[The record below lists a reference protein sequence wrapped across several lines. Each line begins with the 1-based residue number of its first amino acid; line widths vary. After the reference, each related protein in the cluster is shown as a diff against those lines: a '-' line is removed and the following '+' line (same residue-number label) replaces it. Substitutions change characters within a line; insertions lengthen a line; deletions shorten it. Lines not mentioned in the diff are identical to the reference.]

1 MIQGLSVGLVIPD
14 LWQQEAIRALQQGK
28 DVVVQAPT
36 GSGKTYI
43 FELFYP
49 DLKEQAVF
57 TVPTRALANDK
68 LAEWRARGWDVGIST
83 GDVAANLDA
92 RVVVATLET
101 QRGRL
106 LRGEGPGLLVLD
118 EFQMLGDDMRGV
130 HYELAVALAP
140 RHTQLLFLSGSVA
153 NPQDVVAWL
162 QRIGRSAVLIEHRE
176 RPVPLEE
183 ADLFAL
189 PDSHFVKSNNFW
201 ARMVGRAIRAEISPV
216 LIFAPRRAAAEQIA
230 KAIASAVP
238 VREPLRLTRAQ
249 ETAAGKELTKL
260 LRNRVAYHHSGLS
273 YAARAGV
280 VEALAKSGQLNV
292 VVATMGL
299 AAGINF
305 SMRSVIVTDRR
316 YFAANF
322 EHQVEADELLQMFGR
337 AGRRGLDEVGYAL
350 YTNDLPRLSD
360 ARPRQLKRAAQ
371 VDWPSL
377 ISVMYAAAERGGKSE
392 VGGQKSEVGSH
403 PPSLQRRRD
412 SSVGEE
418 EKIRGQ
424 MSDVG
429 SRRPEANPFE
439 AAMEV
444 TRSLFSVQQVPL
456 GVEHSLLTGPRPC
469 GFWVIDE
476 RARFVRRSV
485 TEMLNSRDEWEPRPP
500 AENSTLGVALV
511 RENPE
516 SIRGWRRALTL
527 PRMLE
532 GIGTGNLCRL
542 REHHYYGRE
551 LPVATVLASGK
562 AALAKWLKRE
572 LKRKNVQLRK
582 LSRAGRSTPNSESVR
597 DQAAQRPMRLGA
609 LSHEEFESEVRPLLP
624 DLVKPGTIVDWIM
637 RGNLISLR
645 LDYANVPVNAYIDSA
660 GKALIDPPERENMPD
675 VCRMCDQLEHDK
687 TVVIVNS
694 PTYAWRSLGLVEA
707 DGTPTSRGIIF
718 SFFHGG
724 EGLAIAAAL
733 EDETYPISD
742 LVFDLANVRAGPRF
756 SGEDAPM
763 GGRLG
768 ILCQRVYSRAD
779 YPGYLTMGVPMQ
791 YGAGASEVVRELVAD
806 PRSKHKLIG
815 DLLRHGDIE
824 RALVEWRSLLRR
836 IITAPTYPLPR
847 WNELK
852 KAAGELVEK
861 TVSPTVIDLA
871 GLLPVQQR
879 RVS

>member
-1 MIQGLSVGLVIPD
+1 MKAGLAMGLVIPD

-49 DLKEQAVF
+49 DLKQQAVF

-68 LAEWRARGWDVGIST
+68 LAEWRARDWDVGIST

-106 LRGEGPGLLVLD
+106 LLGEGPGLLVLD
-118 EFQMLGDDMRGV
+118 EFQMLGDPMRGV

-162 QRIGRSAVLIEHRE
+162 QRINRNAVLIEHRE

-183 ADLFAL
+183 ADLFGL
-189 PDSHFVKSNNFW
+189 PDSQFVKSNNFW
-201 ARMVGRAIRAEISPV
+201 ARMVGRAMRAELSPV

-238 VREPLRLTRAQ
+238 VREPLRLTPAQ
-249 ETAAGKELTKL
+249 ETAAGKDLLKL

-360 ARPRQLKRAAQ
+360 ARPRQLKRPAQ

-377 ISVMYAAAERGGKSE
+377 ISVMHAAAERSKRSD
-392 VGGQKSEVGSH
+392 VGGQKSDISDENSGNKD
-403 PPSLQRRRD
+403 QRR
-412 SSVGEE
+412 EE
-418 EKIRGQ
+418 
-424 MSDVG
+424 
-429 SRRPEANPFE
+429 NPF
-439 AAMEV
+439 AAAVEV

-456 GVEHSLLTGPRPC
+456 GVEHSLETGPRPC
-469 GFWVIDE
+469 GLWVTDE
-476 RARFVRRSV
+476 RARFVRRGV
-485 TEMLNSRDEWEPRPP
+485 TEMLNSREEWEAKP
-500 AENSTLGVALV
+500 AAESVMLGRAFV
-511 RENPE
+511 REND
-516 SIRGWRRALTL
+516 RWRRALTV
-527 PRMLE
+527 PRMLD
-532 GIGTGNLCRL
+532 GVGTGNLCRL
-542 REHHYYGRE
+542 REQKHYGRE

-562 AALAKWLKRE
+562 AALAKWLKKE
-572 LKRKNVQLRK
+572 M
-582 LSRAGRSTPNSESVR
+582 R
-597 DQAAQRPMRLGA
+597 DKQANAQRPTSNAQRPTKNPNITRCVF
-609 LSHEEFESEVRPLLP
+609 SQNEFESEVRPLLP
-624 DLVKPGTIVDWIM
+624 KLVKPGTIVDWIM

-660 GKALIDPPERENMPD
+660 GKALIDPPERRKDLPD
-675 VCRMCDQLEHDK
+675 VCRTCDQLEYDK
-687 TVVIVNS
+687 TVAIVNS
-694 PTYAWRSLGLVEA
+694 PAYAWRYLGLVESE
-707 DGTPTSRGIIF
+707 GKPTTRGIIF

-768 ILCQRVYSRAD
+768 ILCQRVYNRAD
-779 YPGYLTMGVPMQ
+779 YPGYLTMGVPTQ

-836 IITAPTYPLPR
+836 IVTAPPCSLPR

-852 KAAGELVEK
+852 RVAGELVEK
-861 TVSPTVIDLA
+861 TVSPTAVNLA
-871 GLLPVQQR
+871 ELFPVQQR